1 MVTDRVMEDEFPKT
15 STLRNNC
22 VEEKLSICNLEIS
35 LHLMEEMTLPERVT
49 EIVEPS
55 LLLEVGAGINNN
67 VENYASRQ
75 GEGSGRIEECCA
87 ENSVMMTC

>member
-1 MVTDRVMEDEFPKT
+1 MHRLTITNFQSRVIFC
-15 STLRNNC
+15 R
-22 VEEKLSICNLEIS
+22 
-35 LHLMEEMTLPERVT
+35 MTLPERVT

-75 GEGSGRIEECCA
+75 GEGSGRIEECLVAVLKILSC
-87 ENSVMMTC
+87 